1 MQRKRFILLAVLMV
15 FLFLS
20 GFAFAGGDKG
30 TQEMEAEAPMVEG
43 EADFS
48 GVTITIAALNSG
60 TTGGI
65 SGPLY
70 HYRDDWEKL
79 TGGKVNVAEIPF
91 AQLGTKTKLDFITG
105 AGRYDGVI
113 LCGNFYGDYIAGN
126 FIIPLDEYY
135 NDKSGK
141 FPEWNIDDATP
152 IQAALY
158 KWGGKLYGVLFDCDG
173 WAIYGN
179 RDALENPEHMKNFKA
194 KHGYDLAMPKTMEQ
208 FLEISEFFNGWDWDN
223 DGEVEYGNVMPL
235 VVGGQ
240 LAFWFQSCGLI
251 PGQWNQL
258 STRLAL

>member
-1 MQRKRFILLAVLMV
+1 MQHKRFVLLAVLMV

-30 TQEMEAEAPMVEG
+30 APEMEAEEEAPMVEG
-43 EADFS
+43 EADFT

-70 HYRDDWEKL
+70 LHREEWEKL

-105 AGRYDGVI
+105 AGRYDAVMC
-113 LCGNFYGDYIAGN
+113 CGNFYGDYIAGN
-126 FIIPLDEYY
+126 FIIPIDDFY

-158 KWGGKLYGVLFDCDG
+158 KWRQIVRNSL
-173 WAIYGN
+173 
-179 RDALENPEHMKNFKA
+179 
-194 KHGYDLAMPKTMEQ
+194 
-208 FLEISEFFNGWDWDN
+208 
-223 DGEVEYGNVMPL
+223 
-235 VVGGQ
+235 
-240 LAFWFQSCGLI
+240 
-251 PGQWNQL
+251 
-258 STRLAL
+258 RL